1 MSCRSIAFIKV
12 IYCVRGEIKI
22 IFLVRKKIAQIIKI
36 FDTTNKILMMN
47 KIITNGFK
55 NIP

>member
-1 MSCRSIAFIKV
+1 MSCRSITFIKV